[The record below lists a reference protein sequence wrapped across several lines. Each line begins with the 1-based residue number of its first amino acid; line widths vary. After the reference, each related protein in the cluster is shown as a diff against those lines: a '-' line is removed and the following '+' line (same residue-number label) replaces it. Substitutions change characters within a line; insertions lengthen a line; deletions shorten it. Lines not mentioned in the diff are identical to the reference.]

1 MGIYDK
7 IFKPKK
13 LVLSDGKV
21 VEEKRTRT
29 PLVLFLLLI
38 ATVISVRITGFSLNT
53 ILTRG
58 NQFFVIL
65 GQMFPPKTGYLSSI
79 WGPLLDTIKMSLLGS
94 FAGGV
99 LAIPFAILA
108 SSNLVKNKVVLGVV
122 RIFLSIVRTNSDAGG
137 GADCNLYLGTRH
149 NGGNRGDCSLY
160 VCLCRQAALRAH

>member
-79 WGPLLDTIKMSLLGS
+79 KARMTPTAAAAPAISSFMNSRLLWLLRDKPPLS
-94 FAGGV
+94 
-99 LAIPFAILA
+99 
-108 SSNLVKNKVVLGVV
+108 
-122 RIFLSIVRTNSDAGG
+122 
-137 GADCNLYLGTRH
+137 
-149 NGGNRGDCSLY
+149 
-160 VCLCRQAALRAH
+160 